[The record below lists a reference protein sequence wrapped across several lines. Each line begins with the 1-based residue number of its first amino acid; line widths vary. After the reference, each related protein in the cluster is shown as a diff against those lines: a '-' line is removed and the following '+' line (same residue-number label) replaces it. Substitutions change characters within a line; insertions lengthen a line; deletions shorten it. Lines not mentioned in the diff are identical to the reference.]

1 MVQMKYEIF
10 LRFFN
15 DIFCGIKNIFE
26 GTYLYNTFIPMTK
39 MKEKMS

>member
-1 MVQMKYEIF
+1 MKYEIF

-26 GTYLYNTFIPMTK
+26 GTYSYNDK
-39 MKEKMS
+39 NEGKDELMK

>member
-26 GTYLYNTFIPMTK
+26 GNTFIPMTK